1 MVVKRIERSKGG
13 CYFIAAKFVDRS
25 CQVILRLS
33 WCCRSLT
40 ENGLE
45 SFCFKWSREWSA
57 LGLLSALRKAW
68 GEKDRN
74 CHVSPRRSR
83 SVNKSIYA
91 RDLRWDLA

>member
-57 LGLLSALRKAW
+57 LRLLSALRKAW

-74 CHVSPRRSR
+74 CHVSPRRS
-83 SVNKSIYA
+83 VNKSIYA

>member
-1 MVVKRIERSKGG
+1 MVVKRIERSTGG

-45 SFCFKWSREWSA
+45 CSVLSGRGGMVRSSASFGPPKSV
-57 LGLLSALRKAW
+57 GRK
-68 GEKDRN
+68 G
-74 CHVSPRRSR
+74 
-83 SVNKSIYA
+83 
-91 RDLRWDLA
+91 